1 MRKLSKSVLVGVVAA
16 SLVWAV
22 ALSVHAQVKRPY
34 RNGSVWNVSMI
45 RMKPGMDT
53 AYLNYIATDWKR
65 NQEAA
70 KKEGLLLSYRV
81 LQTEA
86 HNPNDW
92 NLLLMTEFKDLA
104 SMEANQDKSDA
115 LAQKVVGDDQKQM
128 QGYKERTEI
137 REVMGDRLARE
148 IVLEPKP

>member
-1 MRKLSKSVLVGVVAA
+1 MRKLSRSALIGAVAA
-16 SLVWAV
+16 SVVWA
-22 ALSVHAQVKRPY
+22 AGLSVHAQVKRPY

-45 RMKPGMDT
+45 RIKPGMDT

-70 KKEGLLLSYRV
+70 KKEGLLVSYRV

-104 SMEANQDKSDA
+104 SLEANQDKADA

-128 QGYKERTEI
+128 QGYKDRSEI